1 MTSLLISLILGFNYF
16 VGFYYGVVN
25 LVYTGLLTISLF
37 VILRH
42 IKRIRYSASK
52 DLSASPE
59 IPPVSILIPAHNEKK
74 VIIQA
79 INSILSLNYP
89 IFELI
94 VINDGSDDGTL
105 EILIDTFKLKKIDL
119 VYRKLIKTN
128 PVKGFYYNAELPNFL
143 LIDKEKGGKADA
155 LNCGINASKSP
166 YFCSVDAD
174 SVLEKD
180 ALIRL
185 ITPIIESTTPIIACG
200 GVVRALNGTELK
212 NGDVKK
218 IGLPRSRLAL
228 FQIVEYLRAFLFGRF
243 RDILFI

>member
-25 LVYTGLLTISLF
+25 LVYTLLLTISLF

-42 IKRIRYSASK
+42 TKRIRYSASK
-52 DLSASPE
+52 DLSSSPE

-119 VYRKLIKTN
+119 VYR
-128 PVKGFYYNAELPNFL
+128 
-143 LIDKEKGGKADA
+143 
-155 LNCGINASKSP
+155 
-166 YFCSVDAD
+166 
-174 SVLEKD
+174 
-180 ALIRL
+180 
-185 ITPIIESTTPIIACG
+185 
-200 GVVRALNGTELK
+200 
-212 NGDVKK
+212 
-218 IGLPRSRLAL
+218 
-228 FQIVEYLRAFLFGRF
+228 
-243 RDILFI
+243 